1 MPTLEQTRTL
11 RVLSETRDAVKAGKD
26 RLAVDA
32 IAAGA
37 AIADA
42 LDILDDAIVAELRA
56 QRQRESSEPT
66 PG

>member
-1 MPTLEQTRTL
+1 MPTLEQTQTL

-42 LDILDDAIVAELRA
+42 LDVLDDAIVAELRA